1 MPRLNPDSR
10 GQIIGLLQANVS
22 QRRLARQFNVSQSTI
37 SRLSRKF
44 AVTGSTKDR
53 PSRVT
58 TRRQDNFIRQ
68 RHLRDRFTT
77 AVSTAAGM
85 RGRRG
90 RNISRFTVSRR
101 LKDYGIRCRR
111 PVKGQIL
118 TRRHRQLRVRWA
130 TDMLRV
136 RRQNWNR
143 VVFSVESRFTLSF
156 ADGRLR
162 VYRRRHKRFAD
173 SCVLERDRFGG
184 GSVMVWGAI
193 SSGFRSDLIIVNGT
207 LTARRYID
215 EILAPVLVPL
225 LRRQVGNQQL
235 TFQQD
240 NARAH
245 SARLTQDFLRAQG
258 VDVMDWP
265 AVSPDMNCI
274 EHMWDELGRR
284 LRKRLNQP
292 NNVAELGRALQEE
305 WRNIPMATVRRLVG
319 SMRRRLQTVIQN
331 NGGHCRYWKV
341 WHFTSIPLFHHV
353 TLPSQSAP
361 CFFIIFCCE
370 TLSGC

>member
-1 MPRLNPDSR
+1 
-10 GQIIGLLQANVS
+10 
-22 QRRLARQFNVSQSTI
+22 
-37 SRLSRKF
+37 
-44 AVTGSTKDR
+44 
-53 PSRVT
+53 
-58 TRRQDNFIRQ
+58 
-68 RHLRDRFTT
+68 
-77 AVSTAAGM
+77 
-85 RGRRG
+85 
-90 RNISRFTVSRR
+90 
-101 LKDYGIRCRR
+101 
-111 PVKGQIL
+111 
-118 TRRHRQLRVRWA
+118 
-130 TDMLRV
+130 
-136 RRQNWNR
+136 
-143 VVFSVESRFTLSF
+143 
-156 ADGRLR
+156 
-162 VYRRRHKRFAD
+162 
-173 SCVLERDRFGG
+173 
-184 GSVMVWGAI
+184 MVWGAI
-193 SSGFRSDLIIVNGT
+193 SSGFRSDLIIMNGT

-305 WRNIPMATVRRLVG
+305 WRNILMATVRRLVG

-331 NGGHCRYWKV
+331 NGGHCRYLKV
-341 WHFTSIPLFHHV
+341 
-353 TLPSQSAP
+353 
-361 CFFIIFCCE
+361 
-370 TLSGC
+370 

>member
-1 MPRLNPDSR
+1 
-10 GQIIGLLQANVS
+10 
-22 QRRLARQFNVSQSTI
+22 
-37 SRLSRKF
+37 
-44 AVTGSTKDR
+44 
-53 PSRVT
+53 
-58 TRRQDNFIRQ
+58 
-68 RHLRDRFTT
+68 
-77 AVSTAAGM
+77 M

-143 VVFSVESRFTLSF
+143 VVFSDESRFTLSF

-162 VYRRRHKRFAD
+162 VYRRRHERFAD
-173 SCVLERDRFGG
+173 SCVLERDRFGS
-184 GSVMVWGAI
+184 GSAMVWGAI

-331 NGGHCRYWKV
+331 NGGHCHY
-341 WHFTSIPLFHHV
+341 
-353 TLPSQSAP
+353 
-361 CFFIIFCCE
+361 
-370 TLSGC
+370 

>member
-53 PSRVT
+53 PRPGAPRVT

-85 RGRRG
+85 RGRTG

-136 RRQNWNR
+136 QRQNRNR
-143 VVFSVESRFTLSF
+143 VVFSDESRFTLSF

-162 VYRRRHKRFAD
+162 VYRRRHEPLQTAVFLNVTDLAVAA
-173 SCVLERDRFGG
+173 SWCGEPLVPV
-184 GSVMVWGAI
+184 SVRIWLSWMEHSRPVDTLTKFLPLSLFLFFDVRLGI
-193 SSGFRSDLIIVNGT
+193 SSWRSSKIT
-207 LTARRYID
+207 RERT
-215 EILAPVLVPL
+215 
-225 LRRQVGNQQL
+225 
-235 TFQQD
+235 
-240 NARAH
+240 
-245 SARLTQDFLRAQG
+245 RLG
-258 VDVMDWP
+258 
-265 AVSPDMNCI
+265 
-274 EHMWDELGRR
+274 
-284 LRKRLNQP
+284 LRKTSWGPKGWMLWTGQRFHQTWTALNTCGM
-292 NNVAELGRALQEE
+292 N
-305 WRNIPMATVRRLVG
+305 LVG
-319 SMRRRLQTVIQN
+319 DYVNVWTSQITSPNSAGLFRRSGV
-331 NGGHCRYWKV
+331 
-341 WHFTSIPLFHHV
+341 TSPWQLYNV
-353 TLPSQSAP
+353 
-361 CFFIIFCCE
+361 
-370 TLSGC
+370 

>member
-37 SRLSRKF
+37 SRLSRKL

-53 PSRVT
+53 PRPGASRVT

-143 VVFSVESRFTLSF
+143 VVFSDESRFTLSF
-156 ADGRLR
+156 ADGGLR
-162 VYRRRHKRFAD
+162 VYRRRHERFAD

-215 EILAPVLVPL
+215 EILAPGLVPL
-225 LRRQVGNQQL
+225 LRRHLGISSWRSSKI
-235 TFQQD
+235 T
-240 NARAH
+240 RERT
-245 SARLTQDFLRAQG
+245 RLG
-258 VDVMDWP
+258 
-265 AVSPDMNCI
+265 
-274 EHMWDELGRR
+274 
-284 LRKRLNQP
+284 LRKTSWGPKGWMLWTGQRFHQTWTALNTCGM
-292 NNVAELGRALQEE
+292 N
-305 WRNIPMATVRRLVG
+305 LVG
-319 SMRRRLQTVIQN
+319 DYVNVWTSQITSPNSAGLFRRSGV
-331 NGGHCRYWKV
+331 
-341 WHFTSIPLFHHV
+341 TSPWQLYDV
-353 TLPSQSAP
+353 
-361 CFFIIFCCE
+361 
-370 TLSGC
+370 